1 MKSTLLVF
9 ATLSLFVGTYASVH
23 LAVAAETKTITQK
36 GKTFSEAEIT
46 INQGDAVEF
55 RNDDDTAHN
64 VLSFTPGYEFDLKV
78 QRPGEKKAITFNKPG
93 QAEIGCDIHPKMKL
107 IINVK

>member
-1 MKSTLLVF
+1 MTSSFVF
-9 ATLSLFVGTYASVH
+9 GVLALSAAAYIAGSPAG
-23 LAVAAETKTITQK
+23 AAETTTILQK
-36 GKTFSEAEIT
+36 GKAFSQSEIT
-46 INQGDAVEF
+46 INQGDSVEF

-78 QRPGEKKAITFNKPG
+78 QRPGEKKAVTFDKPG

-107 IINVK
+107 IVNIK

>member
-1 MKSTLLVF
+1 MIRTLLAF
-9 ATLSLFVGTYASVH
+9 ATFFSVATH
-23 LAVAAETKTITQK
+23 APAHRAAAAETTTISQK

-46 INQGDAVEF
+46 INRGDAVEF

-78 QRPGEKKAITFNKPG
+78 QRPGEKKAITFDKPG